1 MVTVKELMSQ
11 WLNALLEASNQW
23 CPSRVHVDTS
33 YFTSSFMARTNG
45 IECTLIKF
53 LDNTKMN
60 GTVGILEGRDT
71 IQMDLNRLEER
82 DCMDPMNINKTNAR
96 SCTWVMSIFNISTD
110 WRKNGLEPIQKRR
123 TWCLPSLWIKKL
135 DVIHQ
140 MCACSLGIIDWAAS
154 QKKCS
159 QEVKKGDS
167 PFLCCSY
174 EILPAVMCPALGFS
188 EQEKHERVGA
198 NPQAWQKNYQRAGTP
213 LLWTGSET

>member
-1 MVTVKELMSQ
+1 M
-11 WLNALLEASNQW
+11 A
-23 CPSRVHVDTS
+23 TS

-110 WRKNGLEPIQKRR
+110 WRKNGLEPIKKRR
-123 TWCLPSLWIKKL
+123 T
-135 DVIHQ
+135 
-140 MCACSLGIIDWAAS
+140 
-154 QKKCS
+154 
-159 QEVKKGDS
+159 
-167 PFLCCSY
+167 
-174 EILPAVMCPALGFS
+174 
-188 EQEKHERVGA
+188 
-198 NPQAWQKNYQRAGTP
+198 
-213 LLWTGSET
+213 